1 MILAFIVGILFALIA
16 QYARLNSFNTI
27 ASAALLRNHDVVQ
40 ILFFAI
46 AISSVGFVVVYLL
59 GGATI
64 SVKPFYVIGVCLG
77 GILFGAGVAILG
89 YCPGTML
96 MALAEGTA
104 DALLGYVGGIAAALL
119 FTLAYPTLLPLIGPD
134 FGAINLYATSAG
146 VTAAIVGVY
155 AVTLLFAAFRLE
167 RVANAPSDL
176 IN

>member
-27 ASAALLRNHDVVQ
+27 ASAALLKTHDVVQ

-46 AISSVGFVVVYLL
+46 AISSIGFFVMYLM

-64 SVKPFYVIGVCLG
+64 NVKPFYVIGVCVG
-77 GILFGAGVAILG
+77 GILFGVGVVILG

-96 MALAEGTA
+96 MALAEGKV

-119 FTLAYPTLLPLIGPD
+119 FTMAYPTLLPLIGPD
-134 FGAINLYATSAG
+134 FGAINLYTASAA
-146 VTAAIVGVY
+146 VTAVIVGVY
-155 AVTLLFAAFRLE
+155 AVALLFAAFRLE
-167 RVANAPSDL
+167 REAKAPSDL

>member
-27 ASAALLRNHDVVQ
+27 ASTALLKNHDVVQ

-46 AISSVGFVVVYLL
+46 AISSIGFFVMYLS

-64 SVKPFYVIGVCLG
+64 NVKPFYVIGVCVG

-96 MALAEGTA
+96 MALAEGKA

-134 FGAINLYATSAG
+134 FGAINLYAASAA
-146 VTAAIVGVY
+146 VTAVIVGVY
-155 AVTLLFAAFRLE
+155 AVALLFAALRLE
-167 RVANAPSDL
+167 LR
-176 IN
+176 